1 MAFTIED
8 YRFLFKKG
16 LGKLMGLM
24 GTYVD
29 DVITEGSKAFV
40 LETKNKLPGLSAK
53 SASMIRFVSLV
64 YISRI

>member
-1 MAFTIED
+1 
-8 YRFLFKKG
+8 
-16 LGKLMGLM
+16 MGLM

-29 DVITEGSKAFV
+29 DVITEGFKAFV